1 MYLIYFAVIRL
12 SLNFYKVIGTA
23 SLLIN
28 NMNLS
33 KQLYSFSCVSMN
45 IISMI
50 KGVLT
55 IIDGGV

>member
-12 SLNFYKVIGTA
+12 SLNLYKSAGSHS
-23 SLLIN
+23 SLGN

-50 KGVLT
+50 KCVLT

>member
-12 SLNFYKVIGTA
+12 RLNLYKVMNIGL
-23 SLLIN
+23 SLIN
-28 NMNLS
+28 NIHLGR
-33 KQLYSFSCVSMN
+33 QVYSLSCVSMN

-55 IIDGGV
+55 IIEGGV